1 IVDTWRHEVGREV
14 CQAGAD
20 LLNDAWGGVDPKLA
34 EVAAEFGVGLV
45 CAHTGGVQPRTRPH
59 RVEYDDV
66 MADVIE
72 RTVALA
78 ERAVA
83 AGVPRDRI
91 LIDPAHD
98 FGKNTWQSLEV
109 TRRVGELVDSGWP
122 VLVSLSDKGF
132 VGESLGLPV
141 GGRLMGTLAVTALC
155 AWQGALCFEGGVVGW
170 LGVPVGGRLVGARA
184 GTAVCAGEGALLIRA
199 HRVPETGVGLDR

>member
-34 EVAAEFGVGLV
+34 EVAAEFGAGLV

-109 TRRVGELVDSGWP
+109 TRRVGEMVDTGCP
-122 VLVSLSDKGF
+122 VLVSLYIKAF
-132 VGESLGLPV
+132 VCESFGLTV
-141 GGRLMGTLAVTALC
+141 GVRLLDSLVATA
-155 AWQGALCFEGGVVGW
+155 
-170 LGVPVGGRLVGARA
+170 R
-184 GTAVCAGEGALLIRA
+184 
-199 HRVPETGVGLDR
+199 

>member
-1 IVDTWRHEVGREV
+1 VIPARHTARPESSTPSLRD
-14 CQAGAD
+14 ALPIWAD

-78 ERAVA
+78 DRKSTRLNSSHVKISYAV
-83 AGVPRDRI
+83 
-91 LIDPAHD
+91 LCL
-98 FGKNTWQSLEV
+98 KN
-109 TRRVGELVDSGWP
+109 
-122 VLVSLSDKGF
+122 
-132 VGESLGLPV
+132 
-141 GGRLMGTLAVTALC
+141 
-155 AWQGALCFEGGVVGW
+155 
-170 LGVPVGGRLVGARA
+170 
-184 GTAVCAGEGALLIRA
+184 
-199 HRVPETGVGLDR
+199 